1 LVSAGLSLSGCGIE
15 SITFVEGPLEDEI
28 TPAIPPSVAVISFR
42 HNDSTANQSDDFLGY
57 ELYYKL
63 YDDALTDPWIDDNN
77 SILAEP
83 VPTGVGRLNNR
94 GYRRVIRNEAPEAI
108 PTILVTNKGLGYT
121 IELDFFDSGFE
132 PNATA
137 SWNDGSSTTINLRRN
152 SDPTAG
158 VYKSFFDIVVDSFVE
173 DDEDVDE
180 EIEDAAGSVDYIGVA
195 LYALGYGIE
204 GGTFRQLYSEAVF
217 LGYLELQP

>member
-1 LVSAGLSLSGCGIE
+1 MVSAGLSLSGCGIE

-28 TPAIPPSVAVISFR
+28 TVVDTAGGRLVFT
-42 HNDSTANQSDDFLGY
+42 HNNSTVNQSDDFLGY

-63 YDDALTDPWIDDNN
+63 YDDALTDPWSTDNI

-121 IELDFFDSGFE
+121 IDLDFFDSGSE
-132 PNATA
+132 TNATA

-158 VYKSFFDIVVDSFVE
+158 VYKSFFGTFVE

-180 EIEDAAGSVDYIGVA
+180 DIEDAAGSVDYIGVA